1 MMSAGN
7 NNTPTMKHLTK
18 DVLFNYWNYYLS
30 LEDDIAGTSKYVEP
44 RGQETVYSIEFAKIL
59 VLASIEVESVL
70 KQLAFEIKGS
80 EVSGIKNYINVIL
93 NEWPDLPT
101 ASVYISR
108 TDKTVK
114 PFDGLSLTSDK
125 LDWWNSYGEIKHGRG
140 YTFEKANYSNAIMA
154 LSALYILIFYLAEK
168 CNIEFDSFASH
179 YISSSYTP
187 QVFTCK
193 APENLPGIN
202 K

>member
-1 MMSAGN
+1 MNSSNKKA
-7 NNTPTMKHLTK
+7 PAVKHLTK
-18 DVLFNYWNYYLS
+18 DALFNYWNYYLS
-30 LEDDIAGTSKYVEP
+30 LEDDIARTSNYVEP
-44 RGQETVYSIEFAKIL
+44 KGQENVYSIEFAKIL
-59 VLASIEVESVL
+59 VLACIEVESVL

-80 EVSGIKNYINVIL
+80 KQNGMSDYITVIL
-93 NEWPDLPT
+93 EEWPDLPT